1 MLCLDVN
8 VLMNTFNP
16 MAPDNEKYVEKM
28 GEWATRSETV
38 AIPDVVASGFL
49 RLATNPR
56 VFEQPATPAEAW
68 VEVDRLTAS
77 APFQLITPGPR
88 HWIAF
93 RRLAEQFGAIAN
105 DVPDAF
111 IAAYAVEN
119 NATLI
124 SDDRGFSR
132 FDGLRWRRPLDA

>member
-8 VLMNTFNP
+8 VLMDTFNP
-16 MAPDNEKYVEKM
+16 IAPDNEKYVEKM
-28 GEWATRSETV
+28 AEWATRSETV
-38 AIPDVVASGFL
+38 AIPDVVHPDSSGL
-49 RLATNPR
+49 RRDPR

-68 VEVDRLTAS
+68 VEVDRLLAS
-77 APFQLITPGPR
+77 APFRLITPGPR
-88 HWIAF
+88 HWTAF

-132 FDGLRWRRPLDA
+132 FDGLQWRRPLDA